1 MQKESTVAL
10 NSTLENTVIFSSHGK
25 LTDAVI
31 TPVINGVKFPNA
43 HQIGLDVIGP
53 LFPNNIKWTEFP
65 YLPENAA
72 YHVSSNGEDRGYV
85 EKIKYQNCF
94 LFTESSVRF
103 SGLPANFEKEYKK
116 SILRAIRDSIS
127 PKIPIKT
134 STVSYS
140 LLWEY
145 AAKPAIERKAAID
158 PKPEIPLDFT
168 DDDNFGKS
176 ALRSVYFDQYYN
188 LNYRA
193 IIEPIIKQY
202 KVPFDLVKTTKMLES
217 GFTDFVGG
225 MDYLHNSEPDY
236 GVARPSWM
244 QILYALEE
252 SSPEQLSTCYWVI
265 KAVKSYNV
273 LRAVNRPTTVSAS
286 KVNVEEKGYSSK
298 SKYFDVWKMLSLGEI
313 IRGGEY
319 LGSGKYSP
327 FNHVFSDQKIIMR
340 SLTSMACIGFIEF
353 DFTKE
358 TVVVSERAKQF
369 LSRLHKVNRDSDIFL
384 RFGGSYGGGD
394 KDHGVSQARD
404 CLNQFFRKAKSK
416 IDRH

>member
-1 MQKESTVAL
+1 MQKESAVAL

-43 HQIGLDVIGP
+43 HQIGIDEIGP

-65 YLPENAA
+65 YLPESAA
-72 YHVSSNGEDRGYV
+72 YHVSSNGGDGGYV

-94 LFTESSVRF
+94 LFTESSVRL
-103 SGLPANFEKEYKK
+103 SGLPANFKKEYAK
-116 SILRAIRDSIS
+116 SILRAIRDGIS

-134 STVSYS
+134 STVSFS

-145 AAKPAIERKAAID
+145 AAKPAIERKPAID
-158 PKPEIPLDFT
+158 PKSEIPLDFT
-168 DDDNFGKS
+168 DDENFGKS

-193 IIEPIIKQY
+193 IITPIIKQY
-202 KVPFDLVKTTKMLES
+202 QVPFDMVETIEMLES
-217 GFTDFVGG
+217 GFNDFVGG

-236 GVARPSWM
+236 GMTRPSWM
-244 QILYALEE
+244 QVLYALEE
-252 SSPEQLSTCYWVI
+252 SSPEQLATCYWVI
-265 KAVKSYNV
+265 KASKSYNV
-273 LRAVNRPTTVSAS
+273 LRALNRPSTVSAS
-286 KVNVEEKGYSSK
+286 KVNVEEKGYSSN
-298 SKYFDVWKMLSLGEI
+298 SKYFDYWKMLSLGDI

-319 LGSGKYSP
+319 LGSGKYSSL
-327 FNHVFSDQKIIMR
+327 NHTFSDQKIIMR
-340 SLTSMACIGFIEF
+340 NLTSMACIGFIEF

-358 TVVVSERAKQF
+358 TVVVSERAKLF
-369 LSRLHKVNRDSDIFL
+369 LSRLHKVNRDPDIFL
-384 RFGGSYGGGD
+384 RFDGYYGGSD
-394 KDHGVSQARD
+394 NDHGVSQARD

-416 IDRH
+416 IDRQ